1 MVPITFHEVKKIK
14 NLKKLH
20 LLCVLLEK
28 TDSCFVALVFSF
40 FFGWRSVRDAGPT
53 RVHSSAVERRI
64 ADPEVAGSIPAAP
77 FSFAFF
83 AMHTFRARV
92 PFAEWKAWGIGLV
105 V

>member
-1 MVPITFHEVKKIK
+1 MVITKDSESFDPGSSPGRTF
-14 NLKKLH
+14 LH
-20 LLCVLLEK
+20 FFWK
-28 TDSCFVALVFSF
+28 LVFGSLANQKARQLQRF
-40 FFGWRSVRDAGPT
+40 

-64 ADPEVAGSIPAAP
+64 ADPEFAGSIPAAP